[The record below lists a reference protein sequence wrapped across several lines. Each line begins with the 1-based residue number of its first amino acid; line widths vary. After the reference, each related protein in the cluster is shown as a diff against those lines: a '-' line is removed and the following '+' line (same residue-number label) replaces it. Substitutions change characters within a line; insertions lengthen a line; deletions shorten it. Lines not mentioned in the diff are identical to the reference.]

1 MKHRITQNDGALTVK
16 LSDELTFDDHGI
28 FRELLEQISSSGST
42 RCVLD
47 LIDLNAID
55 SAGLGMLMIAFE
67 ASEKE
72 HWEFVVSRPRGQ
84 VKRMLEITEFEKI
97 MTIEG

>member
-1 MKHRITQNDGALTVK
+1 MNHRVTQNNGAMTIR
-16 LSDELTFDDHGI
+16 LSDELTFDDHGV
-28 FRELLEQISSSGST
+28 FRELLEQVSSSGSK

-47 LIDLNAID
+47 LFDLKTID

-72 HWEFVVSRPRGQ
+72 HWEFVISRPRGQ
-84 VKRMLEITEFEKI
+84 VKRMLEIT
-97 MTIEG
+97 